1 MTKPRTLAT
10 RAAPAA
16 VMQLGRTRGAEG
28 TARVP
33 GEEDGVRERIQV
45 SALELF
51 GRYGYDGVSMQRIAD
66 AVGLHK
72 SSLFHY
78 YSGKLELLDD
88 ALGTAVSRL
97 LSLLAPLL
105 VEERPTLETLN
116 QAVRLLVDH
125 FSEHPQ
131 TARLVVTLMVA
142 PDDSEVRKLPS
153 SERSLGFY
161 LGLSRWLER
170 ARRAGVIRACSIRQA
185 IPNLMGLVLFYPA
198 VAGDLRELVGAEPFS
213 ARARE
218 VRKEELTRLVQAM
231 FAPG

>member
-1 MTKPRTLAT
+1 MSKQRTTVT

-16 VMQLGRTRGAEG
+16 VLLRRTRSAEG
-28 TARVP
+28 PARAP
-33 GEEDGVRERIQV
+33 SEGDGARERIQD

-66 AVGLHK
+66 VVGLHK

-88 ALGTAVSRL
+88 ALGAAISRL
-97 LSLLAPLL
+97 LALLAPLL
-105 VEERPTLETLN
+105 VEERPTLETLI
-116 QAVRLLVDH
+116 QALRLLVDH

-131 TARLVVTLMVA
+131 TARLLVTLMVA

-170 ARRAGVIRACSIRQA
+170 ARKAGVIRACSIRQA

-198 VAGDLRELVGAEPFS
+198 VAGDLRELVGADPFS

-218 VRKEELTRLVQAM
+218 VRKEELTRLVKAM